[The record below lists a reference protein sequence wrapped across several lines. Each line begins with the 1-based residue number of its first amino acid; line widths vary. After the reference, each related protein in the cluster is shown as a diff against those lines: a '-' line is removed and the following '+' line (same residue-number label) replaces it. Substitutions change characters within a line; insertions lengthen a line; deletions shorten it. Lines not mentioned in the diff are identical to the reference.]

1 MFIFFYLVLCSDRIA
16 IRQRGEA
23 REEKILCS
31 ALVMPSL
38 GLAIRMCIVP
48 RPNGGRSAL
57 CMSFCASLCALVDG
71 VLPYRDCQV

>member
-23 REEKILCS
+23 KEEKILCS

-38 GLAIRMCIVP
+38 
-48 RPNGGRSAL
+48 
-57 CMSFCASLCALVDG
+57 D
-71 VLPYRDCQV
+71 